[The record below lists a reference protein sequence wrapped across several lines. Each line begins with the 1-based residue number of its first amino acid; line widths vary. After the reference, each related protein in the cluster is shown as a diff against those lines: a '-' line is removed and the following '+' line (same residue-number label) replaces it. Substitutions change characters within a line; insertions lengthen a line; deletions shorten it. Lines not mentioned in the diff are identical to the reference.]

1 MVRFTPCLAAL
12 VLVASAEAAPWGQP
26 DKAAYTRA
34 ALNRTEVEGLQG
46 WRTDLYAEYGL
57 SDRWTVTAKY
67 ERVTFDDFSQFEA
80 GGWRTTV
87 RRSFALSDAW
97 VASAE
102 AGILEGEAIG
112 GASGCQS
119 TGGEARA
126 GLAHSFSRKSEDRQR
141 YGFWFAEAAVRAHA
155 DGCQRYRLEAGYG
168 REVARNIWLVNQL
181 WLDQGSENARSLKHQ
196 FEYVLR
202 RGAYDFSAGSLIE
215 LGGEFEEAGLFASVA
230 RRF

>member
-1 MVRFTPCLAAL
+1 MVRSTLCLAAFIF
-12 VLVASAEAAPWGQP
+12 AMDAEAAPWGQAE
-26 DKAAYTRA
+26 KAAFARA

-46 WRTDLYAEYGL
+46 WRTDLYTEYGL
-57 SDRWTVTAKY
+57 TDRWTVTAKY
-67 ERVTFDDFSQFEA
+67 ERVTFEDFAEFEA
-80 GGWRTTV
+80 SGWRTTL
-87 RRSFALSDAW
+87 RRSFALSEAW
-97 VASAE
+97 VVSAE
-102 AGILEGEAIG
+102 AGVLEGEAIG

-126 GLAHSFSRKSEDRQR
+126 GLAHSFSREAKKVQR
-141 YGFWFAEAAVRAHA
+141 YGFWFAEAAVRAHS

-168 REVARNIWLVNQL
+168 REIARNIWLVNQF

-202 RGAYDFSAGSLIE
+202 RGAYDVSTGSLVE
-215 LGGEFEEAGLFASVA
+215 LGGEFEEVGLFISLA